1 MEERGLLLERSF
13 GDYRADQKDY
23 AVAVFSHRAFVLNMP
38 RTNLVDK
45 PYVEHVSAEITRD

>member
-1 MEERGLLLERSF
+1 MEEWGLLLERSF